1 MDDRPAI
8 AVMYQFVHEGRP
20 VMAGLMHREPFR
32 PGMCRHDERIPAD
45 VIGRPLPSWW
55 DGWLDLGDGWFA
67 ACVDMEP
74 ALLAAMLVGA
84 GGKDGIRACSRRAV
98 EQIVAEAD
106 AILKVPAH
114 GDDRHNPDLDDI
126 FAA

>member
-8 AVMYQFVHEGRP
+8 AVVYQLIEDGVP
-20 VMAGLMHREPFR
+20 VLAGLMHREPFR
-32 PGMCRHDERIPAD
+32 PGQCRHDARIPAD
-45 VIGRPLPSWW
+45 VIARPLPAWW

-67 ACVDMEP
+67 AGIDLEP

-84 GGKDGIRACSRRAV
+84 DDKDQIRTCSRRAV
-98 EQIVAEAD
+98 ERIVAEAD
-106 AILKVPAH
+106 AVLKVPAS